1 MKNITFIT
9 GTRADYGKIKS
20 LIKELQKKY
29 KKYKTNIIITGMH
42 NVKSFGNTKDE
53 ISKDKIKNCYRFN
66 NQSKNKNMDIALANT
81 IKGINKFIKHNKTDL
96 IIVHG
101 DRVESLAG
109 AITGCLNNI
118 KVAHIEG
125 GEISGTVDE
134 IIRHSISKL
143 SHIHFVTNEIAKKR
157 LEQMGEL
164 KKNIF
169 IIGSPDIDILLK
181 KNLPTIE
188 SVKKRYDIIFDYYG
202 ICIFHRVTTE
212 LSKIKYQIKSLVNCF
227 LKSRF
232 NYVILLPNNDLGS
245 EIILNEINKLKK
257 KKLPNFKILPSMRF
271 EHYLTLLK
279 NSNFLIGNSSSGV
292 MEAPY
297 YGVPTVDIGSRQKNR
312 AKIKSKITLNNF
324 KNIFKLINKY
334 KFKKF
339 RYKPLSYFGSG
350 KSDKKFLNI
359 LNKKR
364 IWEIKNQKQ
373 FVQLNF
379 SEKNIKKL

>member
-1 MKNITFIT
+1 MKNIIFIT

-20 LIKELQKKY
+20 LIKELQKKH
-29 KKYKTNIIITGMH
+29 KRFKTNIIITGMH

-53 ISKDKIKNCYRFN
+53 IAKDRIKNCYRFN
-66 NQSKNKNMDIALANT
+66 NQSKNKNMDIVLANT
-81 IKGINKFIKHNKTDL
+81 IRGINKFIKKNRTDL

-118 KVAHIEG
+118 KVSHIEG
-125 GEISGTVDE
+125 GELSGTVDE
-134 IIRHSISKL
+134 IIRHSITKL
-143 SHIHFVTNEIAKKR
+143 SHLHFVTNKIAKKR
-157 LEQMGEL
+157 LEQMGEI

-181 KNLPTIE
+181 KNLPSIL
-188 SVKKRYDIIFDYYG
+188 SVKKRYNIIYDNYA
-202 ICIFHRVTTE
+202 ICIFHPVTTE
-212 LSKIKYQIKSLVNCF
+212 LKKIKYQTKSLIHSL
-227 LKSRF
+227 LKSKF
-232 NYVILLPNNDLGS
+232 NYVILLPNNDLGNK
-245 EIILNEINKLKK
+245 IILKEIKKLKK
-257 KKLPNFKILPSMRF
+257 KNLPNFKILPSMRF

-297 YGVPTVDIGSRQKNR
+297 YGVPTIDIGSRQKNR
-312 AKIKSKITLNNF
+312 AKIPSKITLNNF
-324 KNIFKLINKY
+324 NEIRKLIY
-334 KFKKF
+334 KFRIKKF
-339 RYKPLSYFGSG
+339 RFKPLSYFGSG
-350 KSDKKFLNI
+350 NSDKKFLQI
-359 LNKKR
+359 LNQKR

-379 SEKNIKKL
+379 SEKNT